1 MNDEEARLETA
12 RLRELLE
19 SQHRFPGSYTFKI
32 IYRSEEEMPDRIR
45 DAVKAATGIDLPTDS
60 AIRASSG
67 ANFQSMTLDLQV
79 ETAQD
84 VLDVYEVL
92 SKLENIVSW
101 F

>member
-12 RLRELLE
+12 RLRALLE

-32 IYRSEEEMPDRIR
+32 IYRNDDEMADRIR
-45 DAVKAATGIDLPTDS
+45 EAVGGAMGIELPGELP
-60 AIRASSG
+60 IRASSG
-67 ANFQSMTLDLQV
+67 SKFQSMTLELEVQ
-79 ETAQD
+79 TAQD

-92 SKLENIVSW
+92 SELENIVSW